1 LRKKDHLNSGS
12 IEVICGSMFSGKT
25 EELLNRIRQ
34 AQSESLKIAVY
45 KPKIDTRYDSKNIVS
60 HNKNYVEAM
69 AITDPEEILN
79 NDVDVIAIDEAQFFN
94 NSLIKT
100 VNILA
105 NKGIRIIIAGLDM
118 DFQGVPFG
126 PIPKLLA
133 IAEKI
138 TKVHATCIDCGKEA
152 NYSFRKNTDSSLI
165 KIGETHDYKALC
177 RNCFNQS
184 KMKN

>member
-1 LRKKDHLNSGS
+1 
-12 IEVICGSMFSGKT
+12 MFSGKT